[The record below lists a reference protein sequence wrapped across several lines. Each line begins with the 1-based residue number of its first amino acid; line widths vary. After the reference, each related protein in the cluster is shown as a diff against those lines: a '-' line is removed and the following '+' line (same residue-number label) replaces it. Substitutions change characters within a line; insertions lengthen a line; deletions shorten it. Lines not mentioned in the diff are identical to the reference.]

1 MIDAYT
7 SVKPDYVKVRIPGGP
22 NYNRIKDTLRER
34 TLFTVCEEARCP
46 NVSECWDSGTATF
59 MILGSNCSRGCRFC
73 SVTHGRM
80 LPLDPDEPRKIS
92 DAITRMGLRYAV
104 ITSVDRDDLDDQG
117 SSHFASVITSVKSR
131 GVLVE
136 SLIPDFQGRED
147 LIDRIV
153 VAEPVVIAHNIETVR
168 RLTPKVRDPRAGY
181 DQSLR
186 VLKYVKN
193 ANPAQITKSSIM
205 LGLGESDD
213 EVAET
218 LGDLRKVG
226 VDIITLG
233 QYLRPSRM
241 QLEVVEYSPMSRF
254 KMFENMGYELGF
266 QFVASGPLVRSSY
279 RAAEAW
285 IKRRFKNGAAAE
297 EGKQAI
303 GETAVH

>member
-7 SVKPDYVKVRIPGGP
+7 YVKPDYVKVRIPGGP

-80 LPLDPDEPRKIS
+80 LPLDPEEPRKIS
-92 DAITRMGLRYAV
+92 DAISRMGLRYAV

-181 DQSLR
+181 DQSLH

-218 LGDLRKVG
+218 LRDLRKVG

>member
-1 MIDAYT
+1 M
-7 SVKPDYVKVRIPGGP
+7 KPDYVKVRIPGGP
-22 NYNRIKDTLRER
+22 NYNRIKETLRER

-80 LPLDPDEPRKIS
+80 LPLDPEEPRKIS
-92 DAITRMGLRYAV
+92 DAISRMGLRYAV

-181 DQSLR
+181 DQSLH

-218 LGDLRKVG
+218 LRDLRKVG
-226 VDIITLG
+226 VDIVTLG

-266 QFVASGPLVRSSY
+266 RFVASGPLVRSSY

-285 IKRRFKNGAAAE
+285 IKRRFENGAAAE